1 MNVQIIATH
10 QCTHRPNLERE
21 LGELGVPFEVIFIE
35 ENPDNILH
43 YQIRHSP
50 NLVVDGRVVCRG
62 QPTEAQLHDLIKTL
76 A

>member
-10 QCTHRPNLERE
+10 TCSHRNNLERE
-21 LGELGVPFEVIFIE
+21 LQSIGVPYEVIFIE
-35 ENPDNILH
+35 DNPEIIPR

-62 QPTEAQLHDLIKTL
+62 QPSEAQLREIFGGLT
-76 A
+76 